1 MYLSSSYQP
10 PQTTLE
16 RIVPG
21 RIGAF
26 SFQLQT
32 DVEHGINSA
41 RHVPAPLAFHVALQ
55 LASERVMDDAVA
67 GDVRRT
73 AGGGV
78 DLVEG
83 GNEEFVRV
91 LLGIA
96 SELCGG
102 APRCG

>member
-1 MYLSSSYQP
+1 M
-10 PQTTLE
+10 E
-16 RIVPG
+16 RVVPG
-21 RIGAF
+21 RIRAF

-32 DVEHGINSA
+32 DVEHGINGA
-41 RHVPAPLAFHVALQ
+41 RHVPAPLTFHVTLQ

-91 LLGIA
+91 LLGVA
-96 SELCGG
+96 GELCGG
-102 APRCG
+102 APCCE